1 MFIDKF
7 EKKLSDEFVK
17 KGYIIKPIDNL
28 DSLNWIKNQIT
39 KLALNHHDFDIG
51 DKKQNPLD
59 LFHNNLSIEKLN
71 DFRVKIISEINNKKP
86 LKEHYYNISKKYLDC
101 LVGNELAMQAKIN
114 LSIQFPNDESSLL
127 PLHSDTWSGD
137 SPFEVVVWLPLVD
150 CYKTKSMYILEPNHS
165 SLLSKNFHKKTNSA
179 DILFDSIKE
188 KITFLDVKFGEV
200 LIFNQNLPHGNI
212 VNEESETRW
221 SMNCRFKSIFSPYG
235 DKKLGEFFTPITLK
249 VASKIGM
256 EYKFPSIK

>member
-7 EKKLSDEFVK
+7 EKELTDEFVK

-28 DSLNWIKNQIT
+28 VSLNWIKNQIT
-39 KLALNHHDFDIG
+39 KLALNHHDRDFDIG
-51 DKKQNPLD
+51 DKKQNQLD

-71 DFRVKIISEINNKKP
+71 DFRVKIISEINNKKT

-150 CYKTKSMYILEPNHS
+150 CYKTK
-165 SLLSKNFHKKTNSA
+165 
-179 DILFDSIKE
+179 
-188 KITFLDVKFGEV
+188 
-200 LIFNQNLPHGNI
+200 
-212 VNEESETRW
+212 
-221 SMNCRFKSIFSPYG
+221 
-235 DKKLGEFFTPITLK
+235 
-249 VASKIGM
+249 
-256 EYKFPSIK
+256 